1 MTFLPI
7 VNISDLRHSPTRSRD
22 YYVNPSLINEAA
34 KAAYQRLA
42 AENKNLSRMAKRD
55 TFTTSYTSP
64 DCPALKR
71 HYQRMMA
78 NALVSSMDEK
88 AALMEFTTYELAK
101 RLGLTRKQAF
111 DLAHVDLKGTNL
123 QKIVDEAT
131 RQRVVFCES
140 NSKFRTIDGTC
151 NNLIKPRWGSSFN
164 CFNRFLHPN
173 YADGLSSPRR
183 AFSGNELPNP
193 RLISTTLHSDS
204 SVLARDFTH
213 LVMQWGQFL
222 DHDITLTPFSSFPGE
237 DLILG
242 NPNRL
247 LDCCALENQH
257 NSQCFAFSIPQ
268 KDPFFSQFQQRC
280 MNFRR
285 SARCL
290 HSQTAQREQINQL
303 TSFVDGSQIY
313 GSYLNDSLAL
323 RTLKHDLPLCYE
335 FYFSSRSLKGLLRTQ
350 TDNQGK
356 ELLPVTPDTEKDLC
370 SDKESN
376 KICFR
381 AGDER
386 VNEQPGLTSM
396 HTIWLRQH
404 NALARQLRQLNP
416 SWDDERLYQE
426 ARRILVAQL
435 QMITYNEFL
444 LVVLGPLYHRF
455 FRLKP
460 LRFTYTRYNPNN
472 NPTVMNAF
480 ATAAYRF
487 GHTLIQN
494 RFNQVNSKG
503 ITSKMVLE
511 NNFFFPFGLYEG
523 ELDSTLKGLM
533 TQNAQAFDTFISK
546 GITNHLYRLRDEKFG
561 LDLIAFNI
569 QRGRDHGLRSYTDY
583 VRFCFGLSMTRFSQ
597 LLWFMPSSARD
608 KFQKLYEN
616 VQDIDLFS
624 AGINERPLP
633 GSVVGPTFGC
643 IIGFQFALLKKG
655 DRFYFE
661 HKGQAGSFTRAQLR
675 EIRKTS
681 LARILCDNSDG
692 FRSVMRLPFRTVS
705 FMGNRVVQ
713 CRDLPQ
719 LNLEPWRS

>member
-1 MTFLPI
+1 M
-7 VNISDLRHSPTRSRD
+7 R
-22 YYVNPSLINEAA
+22 
-34 KAAYQRLA
+34 
-42 AENKNLSRMAKRD
+42 
-55 TFTTSYTSP
+55 
-64 DCPALKR
+64 
-71 HYQRMMA
+71 A
-78 NALVSSMDEK
+78 NALVSSMDDK
-88 AALMEFTTYELAK
+88 AALLEFTTYELAK
-101 RLGLTRKQAF
+101 RLGLTRNQAF
-111 DLAHVDLKGTNL
+111 DLAYVDLRGTDL
-123 QKIVDEAT
+123 QKIVDEAV
-131 RQRVVFCES
+131 RHENIFCER
-140 NSKFRTIDGTC
+140 NSKFRSIDGTC
-151 NNLIKPRWGSSFN
+151 NNLINPRWGSSFS
-164 CFNRFLHPN
+164 CFNRFIHPN

-183 AFSGNELPNP
+183 ALSGNELPNP
-193 RLISTTLHSDS
+193 RVISTTIHIDR

-213 LVMQWGQFL
+213 LVMQWGQFV
-222 DHDITLTPFSSFPGE
+222 DHDISLTPFSSFHE
-237 DLILG
+237 DDLILG

-247 LDCCALENQH
+247 LDCCALENQQ
-257 NSQCFAFSIPQ
+257 NSQCFAFSIPH
-268 KDPFFSQFQQRC
+268 KDQFFSQFQQRC

-290 HSQTAQREQINQL
+290 RSQTAQREQINQL

-313 GSYLNDSLAL
+313 GSFLNDSIAL
-323 RTLKHDLPLCYE
+323 RTLQH
-335 FYFSSRSLKGLLRTQ
+335 GLLRTQ
-350 TDNQGK
+350 IDKQGK
-356 ELLPVTPDTEKDLC
+356 ELLPMTPDTEKDLC
-370 SDKESN
+370 SHKEKN

-386 VNEQPGLTSM
+386 VNEQPALTSM

-426 ARRILVAQL
+426 ARRIVVAQL

-444 LVVLGPLYHRF
+444 LVVLGPLYHRL
-455 FRLKP
+455 FRLNP
-460 LRFTYTRYNPNN
+460 RRFTYTRYNPNY
-472 NPTVMNAF
+472 NPTLMNAF

-487 GHTLIQN
+487 GHSLIQN

-503 ITSKMVLE
+503 TTNEMVLE

-533 TQNAQAFDTFISK
+533 TQHAQTFDTFISQ
-546 GITNHLYRLRDEKFG
+546 GVTNHLYKLRDEKFG

-583 VRFCFGLSMTRFSQ
+583 VRFCFGLSLTRFSQ
-597 LLWFMPSSARD
+597 LLWFMPRSAGA

-624 AGINERPLP
+624 AGISERPLP

-643 IIGFQFALLKKG
+643 IIGYQFALLKKG

-661 HKGQAGSFTRAQLR
+661 HKRQAGSFTRAQLR
-675 EIRKTS
+675 EIRKTR

-705 FMGNRVVQ
+705 FKGNRIVQ

-719 LNLEPWRS
+719 LNLQPWRSYNIRELAGK